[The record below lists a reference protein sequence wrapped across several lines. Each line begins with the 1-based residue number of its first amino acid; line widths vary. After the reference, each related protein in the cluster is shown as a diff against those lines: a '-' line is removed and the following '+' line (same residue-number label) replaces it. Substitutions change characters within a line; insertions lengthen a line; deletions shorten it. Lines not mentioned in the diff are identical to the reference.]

1 MELLP
6 TLLEENDAALR
17 LTQDGET
24 LYDSVDGETSADYF
38 GAIPDAPDATELRRM
53 IFTHQGVHYLRLTGL
68 LKVTGRELVLEGVFN
83 VEEAYAALHLQ
94 QRLYR
99 AAYCVSLCLGAI
111 LACVLTRLLTK
122 PLTALGATTRSIA
135 AGDYACRADDSGA
148 DEFASLARDFNHM
161 ADELEAKIE
170 ALTDAMRRQEE
181 FTGAFAHEMKT
192 PMTSIIG
199 YADILRSRAL
209 PEAEQRRCANYIFTE
224 GRRLERL
231 SVKLLDLLVL
241 QRRDFPLAP
250 VALDALIEETV
261 RVFAPVMKQ
270 HHIVLKG
277 TVESGERPAEPD
289 LLKTLILNLLDNAR
303 KAMPEGGEIRLRQ
316 TLTPDGFAIAVTD
329 TGCGMA
335 PEELQ
340 RITEAFYRVDK
351 SRSRAQGGV
360 GLGLAIAKEI
370 AELHGGVLSF
380 ESQPGRGT
388 RVTLT
393 VGEASE

>member
-1 MELLP
+1 
-6 TLLEENDAALR
+6 
-17 LTQDGET
+17 
-24 LYDSVDGETSADYF
+24 
-38 GAIPDAPDATELRRM
+38 
-53 IFTHQGVHYLRLTGL
+53 
-68 LKVTGRELVLEGVFN
+68 
-83 VEEAYAALHLQ
+83 
-94 QRLYR
+94 
-99 AAYCVSLCLGAI
+99 
-111 LACVLTRLLTK
+111 
-122 PLTALGATTRSIA
+122 
-135 AGDYACRADDSGA
+135 
-148 DEFASLARDFNHM
+148 
-161 ADELEAKIE
+161 
-170 ALTDAMRRQEE
+170 MRRQEE
-181 FTGAFAHEMKT
+181 FTCAFAHEMKT

-209 PEAEQRRCANYIFTE
+209 SETEQRRCANYIFTE

-316 TLTPDGFAIAVTD
+316 TLTPD